1 MTTFVAL
8 LRSVNVGGRNK
19 VPMADLRALAQSLGF
34 GEVATYVQ
42 SGNLVLAGS
51 GSAAGVGA
59 TLEEAV
65 AGQLGVSVRVLV
77 RTKAQLA
84 QVVDRFPFP
93 EPDAT
98 PTLHHVAFFDAV
110 PDPAA
115 VHALVGEAERRGSD
129 RIEVAGSEA
138 FLYCPEGYADSTLT
152 NAVLERRLG
161 VTATTRNW
169 RTVSALAGMA
179 GITR

>member
-1 MTTFVAL
+1 VTTFVAL

-19 VPMADLRALAQSLGF
+19 VAMADLRALAESLGF

-42 SGNLVLAGS
+42 SGNLVLAGP
-51 GSAAGVGA
+51 GSASAVGT
-59 TLEEAV
+59 TLEGAV
-65 AGQLGVSVRVLV
+65 AERLGVSVRVLV
-77 RTKAQLA
+77 RTKAQLNR
-84 QVVDRFPFP
+84 VVDRFPFP
-93 EPDAT
+93 EPDAA
-98 PTLHHVAFFDAV
+98 PTAHHVAFFDAV

-115 VHALVGEAERRGSD
+115 VHALVGEAEQRGSD
-129 RIEVAGSEA
+129 RITVAGSEA
-138 FLYCPEGYADSTLT
+138 FLHCPDGYADSTLT

-169 RTVSALAGMA
+169 RTVSVLAGMV